1 MKRFL
6 FVFTLLIAQFTFAQI
21 DVKLTIKN
29 LRKVE
34 GNLMIEFY
42 RNVENYT
49 KGQNAF
55 KKLNVPIENLD
66 QFETTFKNI
75 EETYYAVKVFVDT
88 NNNKKLDRSFL
99 GVRKEPYGF
108 SGESQTF
115 LREPTFEEAKVL
127 ANKSNSNIII
137 ELKNNIGEE

>member
-1 MKRFL
+1 MKKFL
-6 FVFTLLIAQFTFAQI
+6 FVFTLFIAQMSFAQI

-29 LRKVE
+29 LRKIE

-55 KKLNVPIENLD
+55 KKVNVPISELD

-75 EETYYAVKVFVDT
+75 EETFYAVKVFVDT

-99 GVRKEPYGF
+99 GIRKEPYGF
-108 SGESQTF
+108 SGDNDTF
-115 LREPTFEEAKVL
+115 FREPTFEEAKVL
-127 ANKSNSNIII
+127 ANKQNSNIII
-137 ELKNNIGEE
+137 ELKNNLGEE